1 MTGKSLLC
9 LGRRLFW
16 GGVLGLMVV
25 SFVGCSDKP
34 PAQEEEADV
43 TGKTPV
49 VRPEDVHRR
58 GAGGSAVLAPDYLR
72 DLHPDAEAPAEPAGG
87 ARRQAPVAAAKP
99 AEVPPAAT
107 TPTVPAPP
115 VQTAAPRE
123 PATPPAVA
131 NAAPVMA
138 GKGFPVPGC
147 RQLVLVVASDFKARQ
162 GTLHR
167 LVRDGGE
174 SPWREEGTPVA
185 CQLGRGGLGVG
196 RGLWS
201 ELDGPAK
208 RPGDG
213 RTPAGLFT
221 LPEAFGASEVQA
233 AQAAGVRLP
242 YQTVSDRLACVT
254 DPETPLFGRLAG
266 AEERATAHVA
276 HQDRMQRSDG
286 ANVWGVV
293 IGHNRD
299 HPDPAA
305 GSCLFV
311 NVRQAGGSPT
321 GGSIGLP
328 EVAAASLV
336 AWLDPAAGPL
346 LAVLP
351 QKDYQAVKKTW
362 GLP

>member
-1 MTGKSLLC
+1 MTGKSLLR
-9 LGRRLFW
+9 LGRRLLL
-16 GGVLGLMVV
+16 GGVLGLMVI
-25 SFVGCSDKP
+25 SLAGCSDKP
-34 PAQEEEADV
+34 PAQDEEADV

-72 DLHPDAEAPAEPAGG
+72 DLHPDAEAPAEPAAG

-107 TPTVPAPP
+107 
-115 VQTAAPRE
+115 
-123 PATPPAVA
+123 PPAVA
-131 NAAPVMA
+131 NAVPVMA
-138 GKGFPVPGC
+138 DKGFPVPGC

-174 SPWREEGTPVA
+174 SPWREDGTPVA

-221 LPEAFGASEVQA
+221 LPEAFGASEAQA

-254 DPETPLFGRLAG
+254 DSETPLFGRLAG
-266 AEERATAHVA
+266 AEERAAAHVA
-276 HQDRMQRSDG
+276 HQDRMQRNDG

-299 HPDPAA
+299 NPDPAA

-311 NVRQAGGSPT
+311 NIRQAGGSPT

-328 EVAAASLV
+328 ETAAASLV

-351 QKDYQAVKKTW
+351 QRDYQTVKKAW

>member
-1 MTGKSLLC
+1 MTGKSLLQ
-9 LGRRLFW
+9 LGRRLLW
-16 GGVLGLMVV
+16 GGALVLVV
-25 SFVGCSDKP
+25 VWLAGCSDKP
-34 PAQEEEADV
+34 PAQDEEADV

-72 DLHPDAEAPAEPAGG
+72 DLHPDAEASAEVAAGSS
-87 ARRQAPVAAAKP
+87 RQAPGAAAKP
-99 AEVPPAAT
+99 AQTQPAAT
-107 TPTVPAPP
+107 IPTVSVPP
-115 VQTAAPRE
+115 DQASTAQE
-123 PATPPAVA
+123 PAVTPAVA
-131 NAAPVMA
+131 TATPVTA

-147 RQLVLVVASDFKARQ
+147 RQLVLVVAPDFKAKH
-162 GTLHR
+162 GTLRR

-174 SPWREEGTPVA
+174 SPWREDSPPLE
-185 CQLGRGGLGVG
+185 CLLGRGGLGVG

-201 ELDGPAK
+201 GLDGPAK

-221 LPEAFGASEVQA
+221 LSEAFGTSEAQA

-266 AEERATAHVA
+266 AEERAAAHVA

-299 HPDPAA
+299 NPDPAA

-328 EVAAASLV
+328 EAAAASLV
-336 AWLDPAAGPL
+336 TWLDPAAGPL

-351 QKDYQAVKKTW
+351 QRDYQTVKKAW